1 MCQVVLGRIAVKS
14 VQMWI
19 GLLAV
24 LLGVGTAQAQG
35 VPETWQGTLHAG
47 QQDIRLEL
55 QLTKADG
62 ALKGKLFAIDQ
73 PGGGQVTTT
82 TSLDGG
88 VLKFTMVGMDV
99 SYEGKVGPDGKSA
112 VGTWKQ
118 GGRELPLTLEH
129 VNAEVAWPISKPT
142 AALSLMDPKLTP
154 GYEVATIK
162 QSPPDAQGRG
172 FNLNGR
178 HLLARNFTVEGLITL
193 AYNLHATQVTGGPDW
208 IKTEHFDMDILPDH
222 EGLPSIDQARGI
234 VRKLL
239 ADRFALKFHE
249 DTKDL
254 SVYVLSVAKG
264 GPKITKS
271 GSDPSSPP
279 GLGGPP
285 GRMMVRNASMAEV
298 AQVMQGN
305 VLDRPVLD
313 HTELTGRYDFQLRW
327 TPDESQY
334 GGRIPPQNADNATAN
349 ADPPPPLFTA
359 IQEQAGLKLEAVKA
373 PAKVMVIESVEKPSA
388 N

>member
-1 MCQVVLGRIAVKS
+1 
-14 VQMWI
+14 MWI
-19 GLLAV
+19 GVLAALLSMS
-24 LLGVGTAQAQG
+24 AQAQDA
-35 VPETWQGTLHAG
+35 PDTWQGTLHAG

-55 QLTKADG
+55 QMTKANG
-62 ALKGKLFAIDQ
+62 ALTGKLFAVDQ
-73 PGGGQVTTT
+73 PGGGMGTTT
-82 TSLDGG
+82 MSLDGG
-88 VLKFTMVGMDV
+88 VLKFTMLGMDV

-129 VNAEVAWPISKPT
+129 VNADAAWPIQKPT

-162 QSPPDAQGRG
+162 PSPPDEQGRG

-193 AYNLHATQVTGGPDW
+193 AYNLHPTQVTGGPDW

-239 ADRFALKFHE
+239 TDRFGLKFHE
-249 DTKDL
+249 DTKEL
-254 SVYVLSVAKG
+254 SVYVLSTAKA
-264 GPKITKS
+264 GPKLTKS
-271 GSDPSSPP
+271 GSDPTSPP

-285 GRMMVRNASMAEV
+285 GRMNVRNATMAEF

-334 GGRIPPQNADNATAN
+334 GGRATPQNNADGSTAN

-359 IQEQAGLKLEAVKA
+359 IQEQLGLKLDAEKA
-373 PAKVMVIESVEKPSA
+373 PAKLMVIDSVEKPTA